1 MGGYARRTHGPERV
15 ATGAAGLP
23 LLASKLAIPPVPSG
37 MLIRPRLEFV
47 LDAAVR
53 RPVTVVSAPPGCG
66 KTTLLAMWA
75 SSTVLGWPI
84 AWVTLDAADR
94 GERFWQYLHAAL
106 MGTPLADWA
115 DTGEPGPDAAYL
127 TRTADALARLTGP
140 VVLILDDFHQVT
152 DSVALAGLSFI
163 VRHAGGK
170 LRLVLSTRIDP
181 AFTLPIQRWRIQDEL
196 AELPAGDLAF
206 TSAEI
211 AQLIDR
217 EQYDLSQAQRAILQT
232 RTEGWPA
239 GLRLAALALRQ
250 SEDRDRDIQ
259 QFSGGRGD
267 VAEYLVEE
275 VHRGQPPEIQEALAD
290 SSILGRLCG
299 ELLDALTGR
308 DDGARV
314 LAALEHANSFIVAN
328 GGEPGWYRH
337 HRLFRDFLFAELLLE
352 APQRIGELHR
362 RAAAWHGSQGSP
374 LLAMRHAL
382 AGQDWPG
389 AVAVLA
395 ANWEELGLDPDTES
409 LWPVPEPPP
418 HEAIRADPH
427 LALAFAADRIAMRDA
442 GGAETYLRLAG
453 GHRHLA
459 APEYADRFALIISA
473 LQLACG
479 RLRGDPAAA
488 RPVGARRTIE
498 ADAGLAAEVLSERE
512 LTVLHYL
519 QSPLSNAEIAGQLT
533 VSVHTVKTHVRNIYR
548 KLGVARRREA
558 IRRAR
563 HLNLL

>member
-1 MGGYARRTHGPERV
+1 
-15 ATGAAGLP
+15 
-23 LLASKLAIPPVPSG
+23 
-37 MLIRPRLEFV
+37 
-47 LDAAVR
+47 
-53 RPVTVVSAPPGCG
+53 
-66 KTTLLAMWA
+66 MWA
-75 SSTVLGWPI
+75 SSTMLGWPI

-94 GERFWQYLHAAL
+94 AERFWQYLHAAL
-106 MGTPLADWA
+106 LGTPLAGHG
-115 DTGEPGPDAAYL
+115 DTGVPGSDAAYL
-127 TRTADALARLTGP
+127 TRVADALAGLAGP
-140 VVLILDDFHQVT
+140 VVLVLDDFHQVT

-163 VRHAGGK
+163 VRHAGGQ

-181 AFTLPIQRWRIQDEL
+181 GLTLPIQRWRMQDEL
-196 AELPAGDLAF
+196 AELHAGDLAF
-206 TSAEI
+206 TTAEI
-211 AQLIDR
+211 ADLIDR
-217 EQYDLSQAQRAILQT
+217 EQYDLSQAQRATLQT

-239 GLRLAALALRQ
+239 GMRLAALALRE
-250 SEDRDRDIQ
+250 SEDRDRDVR

-267 VAEYLVEE
+267 VAEYLAEE
-275 VHRGQPPEIQEALAD
+275 VYRAQPPEVHDALAA

-308 DDGARV
+308 ADGERI
-314 LAALEHANSFIVAN
+314 LAGLEHQNSFIAASS
-328 GGEPGWYRH
+328 GEPGWYRH
-337 HRLFRDFLFAELLLE
+337 HRLYRDFLFAELHLE
-352 APQRIGELHR
+352 SPQRIQELHR
-362 RAAAWHGSQGSP
+362 RAAAWHACWGSP

-389 AVAVLA
+389 AIAALA
-395 ANWEELGLDPDTES
+395 ANWEELGPDPDTES

-418 HEAIRADPH
+418 HEAIHADPQ
-427 LALAFAADRIAMRDA
+427 LALAFAADRIAMCDA
-442 GGAETYLRLAG
+442 AGAETYLRLAG
-453 GHRHLA
+453 GHRQMA
-459 APEYADRFALIISA
+459 APEHADRFALTISA

-488 RPVGARRTIE
+488 PPVGARRLIE

-558 IRRAR
+558 VRRAR